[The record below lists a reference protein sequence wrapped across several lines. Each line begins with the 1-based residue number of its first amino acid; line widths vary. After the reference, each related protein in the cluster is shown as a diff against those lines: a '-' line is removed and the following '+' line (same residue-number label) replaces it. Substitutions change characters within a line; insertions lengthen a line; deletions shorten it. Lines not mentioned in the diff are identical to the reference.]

1 MARHFVVSLLLN
13 HYGFALP
20 TRSPLLESI
29 NRAILAHIQRP
40 EWHDIVYRYTGDE
53 F

>member
-1 MARHFVVSLLLN
+1 MFAFNRN
-13 HYGFALP
+13 GFALP

-29 NRAILAHIQRP
+29 NRAILTRIQKP
-40 EWHDIVYRYTGDE
+40 EWHDIVYRYTGNA